1 MLKLRPYEKSD
12 SARILSWL
20 EDESAFRKWSAD
32 RYGSYPITP
41 DEMNAFYA
49 ENPKMI
55 PLTAVDGE
63 ETVGH
68 MIMRFTDKAKR
79 VIRFGF
85 IIVDSKIR
93 GRGYGR
99 KMLSL
104 ALERAFGDMGA
115 SKVTIGVFENNP
127 PAQKCYYSLGFAH
140 REDWD
145 EYLSIMGEKWKCLE
159 FELTKEDYYNR
170 RSI

>member
-1 MLKLRPYEKSD
+1 MLELRPYEKTD
-12 SARILSWL
+12 APIILGWL
-20 EDESAFRKWSAD
+20 DGETAFRKWSAD
-32 RYGSYPITP
+32 RYGAYPITP
-41 DEMNAFYA
+41 DDMNAFY
-49 ENPKMI
+49 EKNEKTV
-55 PLTAVDGE
+55 PLTAVDGGKIR
-63 ETVGH
+63 GH
-68 MIMRFTDKAKR
+68 MIMRFTDKAER
-79 VIRFGF
+79 IIRFGF

-93 GRGYGR
+93 GRGYGG

-127 PAQKCYYSLGFAH
+127 QAQRCYYSLGFAH
-140 REDWD
+140 REERD
-145 EYLSIMGEKWKCLE
+145 EYIGIMGERWKCLE